1 MENIIRPFDRNTPIP
16 AKNFAQRMGSRDAG
30 DKAEFRGPVRRR
42 RIDQEQ
48 ARMKIA
54 PWRRPGAAIAPPA
67 PGWGIGDHPQ
77 PSRIPGPTARQ
88 ALVVGRGELVITDQ
102 TERIIFGRS
111 GETIQDK
118 TTIGC
123 KFKTATSPPPWWRR

>member
-1 MENIIRPFDRNTPIP
+1 MSR
-16 AKNFAQRMGSRDAG
+16 RDAG

-48 ARMKIA
+48 ARVKIS
-54 PWRRPGAAIAPPA
+54 PRRQPDAAIAAPPL
-67 PGWGIGDHPQ
+67 GLGIGDHPELTG
-77 PSRIPGPTARQ
+77 IALFGPRQ
-88 ALVVGRGELVITDQ
+88 ALVVGRGELVIADQ
-102 TERIIFGRS
+102 TERTILGRS
-111 GETIQDK
+111 GETIQGK